1 MTHYVWQDKKISEV
15 WIKNAGKKQV
25 IAAAQKDMNAL
36 NKYNE
41 YKTKYLNDITFFNNN
56 KINVNSSMTIYDF
69 FTKKGTL

>member
-1 MTHYVWQDKKISEV
+1 
-15 WIKNAGKKQV
+15 
-25 IAAAQKDMNAL
+25 MNAL

-69 FTKKGTL
+69 FYKKGHFIT